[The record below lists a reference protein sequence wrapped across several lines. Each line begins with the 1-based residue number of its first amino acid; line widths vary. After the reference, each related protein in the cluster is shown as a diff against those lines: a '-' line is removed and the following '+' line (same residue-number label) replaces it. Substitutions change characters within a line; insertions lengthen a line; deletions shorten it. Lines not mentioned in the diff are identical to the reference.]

1 VAIRLVL
8 ADDHAVVRE
17 GVCALLASDPDF
29 EVVGQAGDGAEV
41 CDLVER
47 LQPDVVVLDLM
58 MPGVGGLE
66 VTGQLARRPDP
77 PAVLILSMHESE
89 AYVVEAMR
97 RGAAGYA
104 LKQAPAGELARG
116 IRTVARGAR
125 DLSPPLSD
133 RALDAYVRRP
143 DQPQDPEDMLTVREH
158 EVLRLAAEGR
168 SNAEVAA
175 LLFISRR
182 TVETHRARAMKKL
195 GLRNHVELARC
206 AIERGIVPPNPRS
219 PSTPPSD
226 AAP

>member
-1 VAIRLVL
+1 MVIRLVL
-8 ADDHAVVRE
+8 ADDHAIVRE
-17 GVCALLASDPDF
+17 GVHALLAADPEF

-41 CDLVER
+41 IDLVER

-58 MPGVGGLE
+58 MPGAGGLD

-97 RGAAGYA
+97 LGAAGYA
-104 LKQAPAGELARG
+104 LKQAPAGELALG
-116 IRTVARGAR
+116 IRTVATGAR
-125 DLSPPLSD
+125 YLSPPLSD
-133 RALDAYVRRP
+133 RAVDAYLRGA
-143 DQPQDPEDMLTVREH
+143 DQQQEPEDMLTVRER

-195 GLRNHVELARC
+195 GLRNHVELARY
-206 AIERGIVPPNPRS
+206 AIERGMVPPNPPS
-219 PSTPPSD
+219 PSTQHADIGP
-226 AAP
+226 